1 MIKKKGKCSACKGT
15 QFQSLGRV
23 KEEQNVAVTLKA
35 LVAMSVRIEA
45 EECLPPPSAPAPGF
59 LKNAATEQYS
69 WIFLPL
75 Q

>member
-1 MIKKKGKCSACKGT
+1 MDLKKKGKCSACKGT

-45 EECLPPPSAPAPGF
+45 EECLPPLQLQPQGF
-59 LKNAATEQYS
+59 
-69 WIFLPL
+69 
-75 Q
+75 